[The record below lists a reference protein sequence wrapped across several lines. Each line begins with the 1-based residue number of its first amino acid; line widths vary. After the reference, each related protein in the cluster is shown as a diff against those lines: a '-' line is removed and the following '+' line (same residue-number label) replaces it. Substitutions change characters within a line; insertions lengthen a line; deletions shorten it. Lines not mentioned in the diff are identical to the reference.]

1 MIPAR
6 PTVRPATRPPRTV
19 PLGQLRRTLEA
30 VRVVRANFIFGV
42 LLLLLTALLGRFVQL
57 QLVDGSR
64 YRELAALR
72 QAAQVTAVG
81 VRGRILDRHG
91 RLLATSS
98 FGREVAVDPDP
109 SVLKD
114 QAVDAFC
121 ARLAA
126 ILDDEASPGDLR
138 DRILRARVAQVDQT
152 GPFGL
157 RWVRTGSRHV
167 VLRPY
172 VDEPR
177 VVAALDAASAGV
189 ERLRGLKV
197 RCVERRS
204 YPNGTYAAHVLGTP
218 PQEGSLGPSGEG
230 LEALLDDRLD
240 GSEARAT
247 VARDG
252 KARWLAGGALFD
264 RELLAGGELRVSL
277 DIVVQHH
284 LESALDGLCRE
295 WHPTYAVG
303 LVLDPGTGE
312 VLALANRPTFDP
324 NPDVRRGGALAN
336 LAVTQLFEPGSVL
349 KPFTVAW
356 ALARGLPADSV
367 IPMPM
372 QRMFPGGIKPIRD
385 SHEIGDGDVVRLLA
399 ESSNTGAAHLADWM
413 GPVAM
418 QQMLGWLKLGERT
431 GVELPDET
439 AWKRAGR
446 PLCRP
451 DQLRSAYG
459 YTLRVTPMRLASAY
473 TALARDDARA
483 IRPTLIPGQGS
494 GELSEPL
501 CRPQD
506 LAVVRQGLAGCADT
520 GTAKVAFAACPWAVA
535 GKTGTAIIDSQTRH
549 VCSFVGYA
557 PRSAPRLLVLVMAV
571 TERARDGSGGRVAAP
586 AARRVLDGVLPYL
599 GVAPDVAPAAAAGAT
614 AAPVPQAPGDGEER

>member
-1 MIPAR
+1 MN
-6 PTVRPATRPPRTV
+6 PTRAVARPATRVPRTV
-19 PLGQLRRTLEA
+19 PLGQMRRTLEA
-30 VRVVRANFIFGV
+30 VRVVRANFIFGA
-42 LLLLLTALLGRFVQL
+42 LMLMLTALLGRFVQL
-57 QLVDGSR
+57 QLVDGDR
-64 YRELAALR
+64 YRELAVSR
-72 QAAQVTAVG
+72 QAAEVTAVG
-81 VRGRILDRHG
+81 VRGRIVDRHG

-109 SVLKD
+109 MVLKD

-121 ARLAA
+121 ARLSA
-126 ILDDEASPGDLR
+126 ILDDQASPGDLR
-138 DRILRARVAQVDQT
+138 DRILRARVAQLSQS

-157 RWVRTGSRHV
+157 RWVRTGSRHL

-177 VVAALDAASAGV
+177 VVAALDAATTGP

-204 YPNGTYAAHVLGTP
+204 YPNGTYAAHVIGTP
-218 PQEGSLGPSGEG
+218 PQAGSEGASGEG
-230 LEALLDDRLD
+230 VEALLDERLD
-240 GSEARAT
+240 GSQVSAT
-247 VARDG
+247 VKRDG

-264 RELLAGGELRVSL
+264 RDLLAGLEVRVSL

-284 LESALDGLCRE
+284 LESALDGMCRE
-295 WHPTYAVG
+295 WQPTYAVG
-303 LVLDPGTGE
+303 LVLDPRTGE

-324 NPDVRRGGALAN
+324 NPDVRRGGAVAN

-356 ALARGLPADSV
+356 ALAHGLPADSL

-372 QRMFPGGIKPIRD
+372 QRLFPGDIKPIRD

-399 ESSNTGAAHLADWM
+399 ESSNTGAAHLADLM
-413 GPVAM
+413 GPVPM
-418 QQMLGWLKLGERT
+418 QQMLGWLRLGERT
-431 GVELPDET
+431 GVELPGET
-439 AWKRAGR
+439 AWRRAGR

-483 IRPTLIPGQGS
+483 VRPTLVPGQPAS
-494 GELSEPL
+494 ELSEPL

-506 LAVVRQGLAGCADT
+506 LAVVRLGLAGCADT
-520 GTAKVAFAACPWAVA
+520 GTAKIAFAACPWGVA
-535 GKTGTAIIDSQTRH
+535 GKTGTAIIDAQTRH
-549 VCSFVGYA
+549 VCSFVGFA
-557 PRSAPRLLVLVMAV
+557 PRTDPRLLVLVMAV
-571 TERARDGSGGRVAAP
+571 TDRKREGSGGKVAAP

-599 GVAPDVAPAAAAGAT
+599 GVAPDVAPTALPPVAPAAPAAG
-614 AAPVPQAPGDGEER
+614 EEQGG